1 MIFADPVEQLLI
13 DLDGTLLGN
22 RALSLR
28 IDFLS
33 RVYSEL
39 KKKMGLRE
47 ATRLLFAMKRQLAA
61 PSLEKTNYMRLISE
75 FSTRLN
81 VSFEQSQL
89 MLRDLITLIF
99 PPLKKHFY
107 PIPGA
112 KEFLYW
118 AKDHYPLVLATN
130 PVWPREII
138 DLRVEW
144 AGIDPSIFQFV
155 THVDQMHACK
165 PEKEYYE
172 EILKRRNLAA
182 KNCILV
188 GDHLKMD
195 LPAAKVGI
203 RVYIVGNYKR
213 IERLNIK
220 GGKALACRGTFELL
234 KESLVKADH

>member
-33 RVYSEL
+33 RAYSEL
-39 KKKMGLRE
+39 KKKMGIRE
-47 ATRLLFAMKRQLAA
+47 ATRLLFGLKRQLSV

-130 PVWPREII
+130 PVWPKEII
-138 DLRVEW
+138 ELRVEW

-165 PEKEYYE
+165 PDKEYYE
-172 EILKRRNLAA
+172 EILVKRNLSAER
-182 KNCILV
+182 CILV
-188 GDHLKMD
+188 GDNLKMD
-195 LPAAKVGI
+195 LPAARAGI
-203 RVYIVGNYKR
+203 RVFIVGDYKR
-213 IERLNIK
+213 IDRLNLK
-220 GGKALACRGTFELL
+220 GAKALACRGSFALL
-234 KESLVKADH
+234 RKNLEDAQ